1 MKLIEMTVSEY
12 LASVASDAPAPG
24 GGSTAALCGAQG
36 SGLAA
41 MVAKLTIGKKKYH
54 DDQELCI
61 RVASDAEILAKTLEA
76 QIDKDT
82 EAYKLIAA
90 AYKLPRKTEEEKA
103 LRKKAI
109 ADATLVATE
118 VPFET
123 MRMAQQGL
131 VLVSPLVGHSN
142 VNCASDLGV
151 AALNLTAAMRGAWM
165 NVMINVSGVTDE
177 VRKEEF
183 LKQGEHMFKECET
196 IGKETYAALLA
207 SIGG

>member
-1 MKLIEMTVSEY
+1 MVS
-12 LASVASDAPAPG
+12 S
-24 GGSTAALCGAQG
+24 
-36 SGLAA
+36 
-41 MVAKLTIGKKKYH
+41 
-54 DDQELCI
+54 
-61 RVASDAEILAKTLEA
+61 
-76 QIDKDT
+76 
-82 EAYKLIAA
+82 
-90 AYKLPRKTEEEKA
+90 
-103 LRKKAI
+103 
-109 ADATLVATE
+109 
-118 VPFET
+118 
-123 MRMAQQGL
+123 
-131 VLVSPLVGHSN
+131 LVGHSN